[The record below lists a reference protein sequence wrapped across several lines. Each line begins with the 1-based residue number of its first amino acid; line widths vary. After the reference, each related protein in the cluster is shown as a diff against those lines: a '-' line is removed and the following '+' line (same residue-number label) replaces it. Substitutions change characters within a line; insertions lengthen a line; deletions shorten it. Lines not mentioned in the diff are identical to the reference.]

1 MLLSALAR
9 PREPDAQRLGLTPM
23 IDVTFQMLVFF
34 LLTLR
39 ILRPEGDFDVR
50 MPAAAPGTR
59 RPIDADLP
67 VTIGLRA
74 GPGGRLAS
82 IQWGDSTLSDFREL
96 RRRVRDLSAARQGT
110 DVPLPPLELECDY
123 QLRYE
128 HVVDALTAVTAQVGD
143 DGRTIVRLAE
153 DVRLRPP
160 RGGEE

>member
-1 MLLSALAR
+1 MLLFALAR
-9 PREPDAQRLGLTPM
+9 PRAPEAQRLGLAPM
-23 IDVTFQMLVFF
+23 IDVTFQILVFF

-39 ILRPEGDFDVR
+39 VMRPEGDFDVR
-50 MPAAAPGTR
+50 MPPRASASEPVAT
-59 RPIDADLP
+59 DLP
-67 VTIGLRA
+67 VVIGLRA

-96 RRRVRDLSAARQGT
+96 RRRVRDLSAARHGT

-128 HVVDALTAVTAQVGD
+128 YVVDALTAVTAHVGD